1 MGIRYARRSGLLDK
15 SRVLRPTRT
24 AVSAAVFMALYG
36 APHFA
41 SAQQA
46 PAPGATPSSSELGE
60 ITVTATRRE
69 EKLEAVPYSLSVVSG
84 EDLARVGATDFAS
97 LANQVP
103 GLAYYDFGGRQVGS
117 EVPIIRGL
125 NASNIS
131 VQGRSFRTFEQ
142 SPVGTYIGNSPFD
155 GYLELDDIQRVEVLR
170 GPQGTL
176 YGAGALGGA
185 VRIIP
190 NAPQLGVFAGNIDAS
205 TGFVD
210 GANKMAYTGSA
221 MVNIPIGDTLA
232 FRAAGKFS
240 YEPGWLNVYGLLQ
253 RTGSALNGVPV
264 LADPSDPVNSPGV
277 YYGKNDWN
285 DQNSFTGRASVLWK
299 PNDAFNAQLA
309 FIYANLN
316 GDGGPWAN
324 SNFGGPWAIPAGFP
338 GAGAPPTGFPG
349 GPYPLDPRITFP
361 PGNERQTFSA
371 LDQQYWRRTTLS
383 SVDLSYDAGFATLS
397 STSTYAATNGW
408 TMSDGTYVIGTLNLF
423 NVNNY
428 YSGNPLNPRYVEPG
442 LFTDYTHTFDQE
454 LRLVS
459 KTSPDAMFDYVVG
472 LFYADQTRVGG
483 WFIPSPGS
491 YERTVQQGC
500 TAQYFA
506 GESFPNCL
514 VSVGPNDENFT
525 QVDTQ
530 HFTDKSEFAELTW
543 HFMPN
548 GQVTFGGRHFEQ
560 SFTDEQSYLVYTYG
574 IFVPPTPH
582 SSPAS
587 KNTWKINPSYQYSP
601 DQYVYAIWSQG
612 FRRGGANSVPSTG
625 IYKESPELNTY
636 QPDSVN
642 NYEVGL
648 KGRFS
653 NDLSYTFAIFDIH
666 WDKPQ
671 ISSTLLDGNLVVYN
685 ANTAQ
690 SKGFEF
696 ESRGPLFLP
705 GLTYSIG
712 GAYADAKL
720 TSSFALPENNG
731 AGMVVPGLLTGSSG
745 EQLPGSPKMSASVT
759 INYEHYLVPDYD
771 MVTSLNGVYRSTV
784 PLFLDAPLNTY
795 YSQAYGIVNL
805 SATVTHKPWRAGLYS
820 TNLFDKRA
828 ILSPFIPNP
837 YTTAGGLIENTTINP
852 PREVGIKIGYS
863 F

>member
-1 MGIRYARRSGLLDK
+1 MGNRYTKRAASHDK
-15 SRVLRPTRT
+15 GRALQPAMT

-36 APHFA
+36 APQFA
-41 SAQQA
+41 LAQQA
-46 PAPGATPSSSELGE
+46 PAQSTAPATELSE

-69 EKLEAVPYSLSVVSG
+69 ATLESVPYSLSVVSG
-84 EDLARVGATDFAS
+84 EDLARTGAADFAS

-125 NASNIS
+125 NASDIS

-155 GYLELDDIQRVEVLR
+155 GYVQLDDIQRVEVLR

-185 VRIIP
+185 LRIIP
-190 NAPQLGVFAGNIDAS
+190 NAPQLGAFAGSIEAS

-210 GANKMAYTGSA
+210 GANHMAYTTSA
-221 MVNIPIGDTLA
+221 MLNVPIGDTVAL
-232 FRAAGKFS
+232 RASAKYA
-240 YEPGWLNVYGLLQ
+240 YEPGWIDVYGLLK
-253 RTGSALNGVPV
+253 RTGSPLTGDPV

-277 YYGKNDWN
+277 FYGKNDWN
-285 DQNSFTGRASVLWK
+285 DQNSFTGRVSALWK
-299 PNDAFNAQLA
+299 PNEVFNAQLA
-309 FIYANLN
+309 FIYASTN

-324 SNFGGPWAIPAGFP
+324 SNFGGSWPTIPSFP
-338 GAGAPPTGFPG
+338 ATGTFPG
-349 GPYPLDPRITFP
+349 GPYPIDPRITFP
-361 PGNERQTFSA
+361 AGSDKLTFSA
-371 LDQQYWRRTTLS
+371 VDQQYWRRTTLS
-383 SVDLSYDAGFATLS
+383 SIDLSYDAGFATLS

-408 TMSDGTYVIGTLNLF
+408 TMSDGTYVIGLINAF

-428 YSGNPLNPRYVEPG
+428 YEGNPLNPRYVEPG

-459 KTSPDAMFDYVVG
+459 KTGPDAMFDYVVG
-472 LFYADQTRVGG
+472 LFYEDQTRVGG

-491 YERTVQQGC
+491 YERTVAEGC
-500 TAQYFA
+500 TGQYFA
-506 GESFPNCL
+506 GDSYPNCL
-514 VSVGPNDENFT
+514 VSVGPGDENFT

-530 HFTDKSEFAELTW
+530 HFTDKSEFAEFTW
-543 HFMPN
+543 HFTPQ
-548 GQVTFGGRHFEQ
+548 GQITFGGRHFEQ
-560 SFTDEQSYLVYTYG
+560 QFTDSQSYLVYTYD
-574 IFVPPTPH
+574 ILIPATPH

-612 FRRGGANSVPSTG
+612 FRRGGANSVPFTG
-625 IYKESPELNTY
+625 IYQESPKLESY
-636 QPDSVN
+636 APDSVN
-642 NYEVGL
+642 NYEAGL

-653 NDLSYTFAIFDIH
+653 NGLSYTFAVFDIR

-671 ISSTLLDGNLVVYN
+671 ISTTLLDGNLAVIN
-685 ANTAQ
+685 GNTAE

-696 ESRGPLFLP
+696 ESRGPLFFP
-705 GLTYSIG
+705 GLSYSIG
-712 GAYADAKL
+712 GAFADAKL
-720 TSSFALPENNG
+720 TSNFALPENNG
-731 AGMVVPGLLTGSSG
+731 AGVIVPGLLTGTAG
-745 EQLPGSPKMSASVT
+745 NRLPGSPKMSASATLTYAVHLAPE
-759 INYEHYLVPDYD
+759 YEL
-771 MVTSLNGVYRSTV
+771 VTSVNGVYRSTV

-795 YSQAYGIVNL
+795 YSQAYGIMNL
-805 SATVTHKPWRAGLYS
+805 SAILNHKSWHAGIYS
-820 TNLFDKRA
+820 TNLLDKRA

-837 YTTAGGLIENTTINP
+837 YTNAGGLIDNTTVNP
-852 PREVGIKIGYS
+852 PREVGIKAGYS